1 MYQQWSSY
9 APTLY
14 SEAFWTPW
22 TYSISVQDFVLIG
35 IYFFALLL
43 WFFEFGR
50 IFELYKMHW
59 IYQNW
64 LRILQDKSKIYIIIC
79 CQAFWVVKLLF
90 ETKFWYN
97 LPTFVTENTQNEIV
111 FHAKIPKSTFGCPCK
126 DMCYL
131 SYNANIVILIRCF
144 QQKYAEVKSLRRS
157 GWISNI
163 SLYKILGWKL
173 SVFFPN
179 SL

>member
-1 MYQQWSSY
+1 M
-9 APTLY
+9 
-14 SEAFWTPW
+14 
-22 TYSISVQDFVLIG
+22 I
-35 IYFFALLL
+35 IY
-43 WFFEFGR
+43 
-50 IFELYKMHW
+50 
-59 IYQNW
+59 
-64 LRILQDKSKIYIIIC
+64 

-131 SYNANIVILIRCF
+131 SYNANVVILIGVF

-157 GWISNI
+157 GWTSNI
-163 SLYKILGWKL
+163 LLKEKSKFEL
-173 SVFFPN
+173 SVF
-179 SL
+179 